1 MAHRSSA
8 SDSDSLRRYLEEVG
22 AHPLLTAQDE
32 QHLAAIIVAG
42 RDAATS
48 LEATGLTT
56 AQKVALKRAVRAGED
71 ARIRFINANLRLV
84 VSIARRFDGGTL
96 SVLDLVQEGN
106 LGLMR
111 AVEKFDHTKGF
122 KFSTYATWWIR
133 QAIGRALADG
143 SRTIRVPSHV
153 RETYSLI
160 DQTTERLGEQLD
172 RMPTAAEVAKET
184 GLSKEHVELARQHRS
199 SLVSLSSPVG
209 SEGDTD
215 LGDLIADEG
224 SEAPFD
230 DVIRRIDRKVL
241 DAQLAR
247 LSDRE
252 RDVIVL
258 RFGLAAEPCTLAE
271 IGERFELTRERIRQI
286 EARALGKLRHPSVRR
301 RWPDRD
307 KASVSA

>member
-1 MAHRSSA
+1 M
-8 SDSDSLRRYLEEVG
+8 RRYLEEIG
-22 AHPLLTAQDE
+22 AHPLLTGEDE
-32 QHLAAIIVAG
+32 QRLASVIIAG
-42 RDAATS
+42 REAAAR
-48 LEATGLTT
+48 LEATTVSVSER
-56 AQKVALKRAVRAGED
+56 VALKRAVRDGED
-71 ARIRFINANLRLV
+71 ARVRFINANLRLV
-84 VSIARRFDGGTL
+84 VSIARRFDGGSL

-111 AVEKFDHTKGF
+111 AVDKFDHTKGF

-160 DQTTERLGEQLD
+160 DQTAERLAEQFG
-172 RMPTAAEVAKET
+172 RAPTSAEIAQET
-184 GLSKEHVELARQHRS
+184 GLSKEHVDLARQHRN

-209 SEGDTD
+209 AEGDTD
-215 LGDLIADEG
+215 LGDLIADE
-224 SEAPFD
+224 SADAPFE
-230 DVIRRIDRKVL
+230 DVIRRIDRRVL

-252 RDVIVL
+252 RDVIEL
-258 RFGLAAEPCTLAE
+258 RFGLSAEPCTLAE

-307 KASVSA
+307 KSAVPA

>member
-1 MAHRSSA
+1 MAARSSGA
-8 SDSDSLRRYLEEVG
+8 DSESLRRYLEEIG
-22 AHPLLTAQDE
+22 AHPLLTADDE
-32 QHLAAIIVAG
+32 SRLAAAILAG
-42 RDAATS
+42 RAAAER
-48 LEATGLTT
+48 LENGKPA
-56 AQKVALKRAVRAGED
+56 ASERVALKRAVREGEE
-71 ARIRFINANLRLV
+71 ARTRFINANLRLV
-84 VSIARRFDGGTL
+84 VSIARRFDGGGL

-160 DQTTERLGEQLD
+160 DQSTERLATEFD
-172 RMPTAAEVAKET
+172 RPPTAAEVAKDT
-184 GLSKEHVELARQHRS
+184 GLSKEHVELARQHRNA
-199 SLVSLSSPVG
+199 LVSLSTPIG
-209 SEGDTD
+209 AEGDSF
-215 LGDLIADEG
+215 LGDLVADDTA
-224 SEAPFD
+224 EAAYD
-230 DVIRRIDRKVL
+230 DVIRRIDRRVL

-247 LSDRE
+247 LSERE

-258 RFGLAAEPCTLAE
+258 RFGLNDEPCTLAE
-271 IGERFELTRERIRQI
+271 IGDRFDLTRERIRQI

-301 RWPDRD
+301 LWPDRA
-307 KASVSA
+307 KSPVPA